1 MLVSLKC
8 KEVYNILYYF
18 VKHLFS
24 IFPPIFLV
32 KENSKLNTNK
42 NRKQMPASG
51 IFPANRLN
59 KTAGSGAVHREL
71 AGSGAVHGKLA
82 GSAAVHG

>member
-1 MLVSLKC
+1 
-8 KEVYNILYYF
+8 
-18 VKHLFS
+18 
-24 IFPPIFLV
+24 
-32 KENSKLNTNK
+32 
-42 NRKQMPASG
+42 MPASG